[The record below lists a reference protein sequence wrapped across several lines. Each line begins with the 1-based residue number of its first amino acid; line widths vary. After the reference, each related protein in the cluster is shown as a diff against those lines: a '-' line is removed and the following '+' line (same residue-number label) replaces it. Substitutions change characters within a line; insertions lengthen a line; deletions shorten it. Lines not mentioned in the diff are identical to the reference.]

1 MKLKAAQES
10 GMTVNH
16 VQIPSDAESGEIK
29 GTGVAEIEKLVKHA
43 NGDPKVSGLLVQLPL
58 EGATQEEERKIVEL
72 VGVGKDVDGFHP
84 ENIGN
89 LSSRLA
95 QPLFT
100 PCTPAGV
107 IKLIDSSEC
116 GCGAAWLVV
125 MGHRWLISDRRDA
138 FVFVPARSW
147 CQDRWSQRRRLGTIG
162 YRWNPCL
169 CVVEEEGCDGHSVSL
184 EDSGIGGYRECAP
197 PSPRSPST
205 GCFEDDV
212 ADLWCS
218 VTSQSSSSRTPT
230 SSSPPSARPN
240 SSRENGSNPAVSSS
254 TSGPTISPIPPRNPV
269 NVSSV
274 MFTTRALLRSLP
286 TSPLFPVVLAP

>member
-1 MKLKAAQES
+1 MTQADPPMNAALYFRQIRTDLASSIKDLTTTYPSFKPPHLLILQLGSSAASSTYIRMKLKAAQES

-16 VQIPSDAESGEIK
+16 VQIPSDAESGESK

-107 IKLIDSSEC
+107 IKLIDSSESRVFC
-116 GCGAAWLVV
+116 VGAFGL
-125 MGHRWLISDRRDA
+125 
-138 FVFVPARSW
+138 
-147 CQDRWSQRRRLGTIG
+147 
-162 YRWNPCL
+162 
-169 CVVEEEGCDGHSVSL
+169 SV
-184 EDSGIGGYRECAP
+184 G
-197 PSPRSPST
+197 
-205 GCFEDDV
+205 
-212 ADLWCS
+212 
-218 VTSQSSSSRTPT
+218 
-230 SSSPPSARPN
+230 
-240 SSRENGSNPAVSSS
+240 
-254 TSGPTISPIPPRNPV
+254 
-269 NVSSV
+269 
-274 MFTTRALLRSLP
+274 LLM
-286 TSPLFPVVLAP
+286 